1 MGVGG
6 RERVTVCVCMC
17 VRERERETDRLA
29 KAERENTDHLGRD
42 GGALTALLFPRTRT

>member
-6 RERVTVCVCMC
+6 RERVTVCVYMC
-17 VRERERETDRLA
+17 VRERETDRLA